1 MATTAGGTPY
11 VEATDTVTSYPTTSL
26 ALANRVDTV
35 AASVAAGIGV
45 GDFTSFFLMG
55 A

>member
-11 VEATDTVTSYPTTSL
+11 VVGTDTITSYPTTSL
-26 ALANRVDTV
+26 ALANRVDAI
-35 AASVAAGIGV
+35 AASVAAGGT

-55 A
+55 G